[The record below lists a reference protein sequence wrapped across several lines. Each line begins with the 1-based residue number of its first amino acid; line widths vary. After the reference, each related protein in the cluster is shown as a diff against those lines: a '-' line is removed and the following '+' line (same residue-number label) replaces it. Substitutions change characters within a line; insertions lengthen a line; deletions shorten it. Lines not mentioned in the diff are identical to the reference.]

1 VRVEARPW
9 QSAVHPASALA
20 RSPVPFPVID
30 VVAAYLPR
38 SSQAMNV
45 VDFGVA
51 PVIIAATTCHYPG
64 VVQNPGDVVG

>member
-1 VRVEARPW
+1 
-9 QSAVHPASALA
+9 
-20 RSPVPFPVID
+20 VID